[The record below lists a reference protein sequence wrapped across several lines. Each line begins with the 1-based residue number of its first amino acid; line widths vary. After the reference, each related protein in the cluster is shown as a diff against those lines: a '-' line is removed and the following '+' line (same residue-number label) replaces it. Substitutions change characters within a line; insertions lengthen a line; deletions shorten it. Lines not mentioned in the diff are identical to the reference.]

1 MRSAPEPNNMRPV
14 KAFLLSL
21 LLALSA
27 ALWCEQF
34 PTSFHLE
41 EIFSEHLIRAG
52 QNFEYRIRTFAP
64 AESQTVLSFPENY
77 DPSPF
82 ELVSKRERSASFFLS
97 NASWNEFETI
107 LTLSAKKSGWIPVKA
122 PEIQV
127 VDNTGRPPSRLPLLS
142 GRVLVYP
149 NKVLSLAV
157 GLVGMTLIIL
167 FAYYRRKQRT

>member
-1 MRSAPEPNNMRPV
+1 MKSFKTFFLTACL
-14 KAFLLSL
+14 AFSRL
-21 LLALSA
+21 
-27 ALWCEQF
+27 LWCDQF

-41 EIFSEHLIRAG
+41 EFFSGHLIRAG
-52 QNFEYRIRTFAP
+52 QNFEYRIRVFAP

-82 ELVSKRERSASFFLS
+82 VLVSKRERSAAFFLS

-127 VDNTGRPPSRLPLLS
+127 VDNTGRPPARLPLYS
-142 GRVLVYP
+142 GRILVYP

-157 GLVGMTLIIL
+157 GLAGMTLVVL
-167 FAYYRRKQRT
+167 LAYYRRKQRT